1 MAPSISQNIFRNV
14 GCTVQSMFDPNAS
27 TESKIQSGIN
37 GLTSVFFAL
46 GDNAEAE
53 AKAAVKEN
61 EEINN
66 NLDSSLQTQSEANKN
81 AIQSIIDQINENQKK
96 ITEILEQINGLEEE
110 KEKINQEVEL
120 HQEEIQKQKEAYENA
135 TTPEERRT
143 ALDAISKEN
152 TAVQELLGRVQ
163 TLSNQQTELNEQTEE
178 AESVNADLQAQADET
193 KADGERKIE
202 AINQQAVANKA
213 QVTGKLAA
221 QEAKYVA
228 KAAEYMAK
236 AVAAKSSSFLSSA
249 FTFGLGGVAGNMA
262 AEKYMQ
268 LSLNNTAAAGIIGS
282 GVPQILSTIGNVFD
296 GTNTNL
302 GFLTNTASYIGSL
315 TSAANGDVEAFFG
328 ISNSLGSQLGDS
340 LQSWTETSENIDN
353 AIEAG
358 NQEETNVT
366 GNDNN
371 DSSESDVTADNN
383 NNEEKK
389 KFNAEPDFNVQTA

>member
-120 HQEEIQKQKEAYENA
+120 HQKEIQKQKEAYENA
-135 TTPEERRT
+135 TTPEERRA

-152 TAVQELLGRVQ
+152 SAVQELLGKVQ
-163 TLSNQQTELNEQTEE
+163 ALSKQQADLNEQTED
-178 AESVNADLQAQADET
+178 AESTNTDLQAQADET

-202 AINQQAVANKA
+202 AINQQAVVNKA

-221 QEAKYVA
+221 QETKYVT

-236 AVAAKSSSFLSSA
+236 AVAAESSGFLGGLFS
-249 FTFGLGGVAGNMA
+249 FGLGGIAGNMEA
-262 AEKYMQ
+262 QKYMQ
-268 LSLNNTAAAGIIGS
+268 LSLNNTAAAGVISS

-302 GFLTNTASYIGSL
+302 GFLTNTSSQIGSL
-315 TSAANGDVEAFFG
+315 TSAANSDIEAFFG
-328 ISNSLGSQLGDS
+328 ISNSLGSQLVDS
-340 LQSWTETSENIDN
+340 LENWTETSENIDN
-353 AIEAG
+353 AVESG
-358 NQEETNVT
+358 NQEETKVT
-366 GNDNN
+366 GNNN
-371 DSSESDVTADNN
+371 DSSDGDVTVGND

-389 KFNAEPDFNVQTA
+389 KFNAEPDFNVQMA

>member
-1 MAPSISQNIFRNV
+1 MVAVNQNIFRNV
-14 GCTVQSMFDPNAS
+14 GCTVQSMFDPNTS

-37 GLTSVFFAL
+37 GLTCVFFAL
-46 GDNAEAE
+46 GGDDAEAE
-53 AKAAVKEN
+53 ANAAVREN

-66 NLDSSLQTQSEANKN
+66 NLNASLQTQSEANKN

-110 KEKINQEVEL
+110 KNKINKEVEL
-120 HQEEIQKQKEAYENA
+120 HQEEIQKQKDAYENA
-135 TTPEERRT
+135 TTPEERRK
-143 ALDAISKEN
+143 ALDAISNEN
-152 TAVQELLGRVQ
+152 AAVQELLGRVQ

-178 AESVNADLQAQADET
+178 AESVNADLQVQADDT
-193 KADGERKIE
+193 KAEGESKIQT
-202 AINQQAVANKA
+202 IQQQAVANKA

-221 QEAKYVA
+221 QETKYVA

-236 AVAAKSSSFLSSA
+236 AIASRTSGFFSSVC
-249 FTFGLGGVAGNMA
+249 TFGLGGVAGDMA

-268 LSLNNTAAAGIIGS
+268 LSLNNTAAAGIISS

-296 GTNTNL
+296 GTNVNL
-302 GFLTNTASYIGSL
+302 GFLTNTSSYIGSL

-353 AIEAG
+353 AIETG

-366 GNDNN
+366 GNDNKD
-371 DSSESDVTADNN
+371 DSNGDVTVSND

-389 KFNAEPDFNVQTA
+389 KFNAEPDFNVQMV

>member
-120 HQEEIQKQKEAYENA
+120 HQKEIQKQKEAYENA
-135 TTPEERRT
+135 TTPEERRA

-152 TAVQELLGRVQ
+152 SAVQDLLGRVQ
-163 TLSNQQTELNEQTEE
+163 ALSKQQADLNEQTED
-178 AESVNADLQAQADET
+178 AESTNTDLQAQADET

-202 AINQQAVANKA
+202 AINQQAVVNKA

-221 QEAKYVA
+221 QETKYVT

-236 AVAAKSSSFLSSA
+236 AVAAESSGFLGGLFS
-249 FTFGLGGVAGNMA
+249 FGLGGIAGNMEA
-262 AEKYMQ
+262 QKYMQ
-268 LSLNNTAAAGIIGS
+268 LSLNNTAAAGVISS

-302 GFLTNTASYIGSL
+302 GFLTNTSSQVGSL
-315 TSAANGDVEAFFG
+315 ISAANSDIEAFFG
-328 ISNSLGSQLGDS
+328 ISNSLGSQLVDS
-340 LQSWTETSENIDN
+340 LENWTETSENIDN
-353 AIEAG
+353 AIESG
-358 NQEETNVT
+358 NQEETKVT
-366 GNDNN
+366 GNNN
-371 DSSESDVTADNN
+371 DSSDGDVTVGND

-389 KFNAEPDFNVQTA
+389 KFNAEPDFNVQMA